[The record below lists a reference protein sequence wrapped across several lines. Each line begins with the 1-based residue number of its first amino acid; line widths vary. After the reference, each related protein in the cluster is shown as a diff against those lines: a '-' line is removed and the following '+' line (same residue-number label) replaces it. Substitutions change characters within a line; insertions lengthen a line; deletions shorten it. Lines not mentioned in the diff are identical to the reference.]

1 MDYFQAIILAIVQG
15 LTEFLPVS
23 SSAHLI
29 LVPELLG
36 WAEHSL
42 TFDVAVHVGTLLAV
56 VIFLRKEVTTIV
68 PAWMNGWQSLQWN
81 VNGLLG
87 WWVILGTIPAGLVG
101 LFLGDYI
108 ELNLRSALVI
118 ACTTLVFGILLGVA
132 DRQGKHNSRNM
143 QSMTSTNALFVG
155 LAQAL
160 ALIPGTSRSGVTM
173 TAMLAIGYSRVEAAR
188 FSFLLSIPIILL
200 SGGFTL
206 FELFEQ
212 KQSFNIGLLLLGS
225 LVSAVIA
232 LVSMHWF
239 IQLVQRVGMLP
250 FVIYRLILAVIIFIV
265 LV

>member
-15 LTEFLPVS
+15 LTEFLPIS

-42 TFDVAVHVGTLLAV
+42 TFDVAVHIGTLFAV
-56 VIFLRKEVTTIV
+56 VMFLRKEVTTIV
-68 PAWMNGWQSLQWN
+68 PAWMGGWHALRWDANGM
-81 VNGLLG
+81 LG

-101 LFLGDYI
+101 IFWGDYI

-118 ACTTLVFGILLGVA
+118 ACTTLVFGLLLGLA
-132 DRQGKHNSRNM
+132 DRKAQRNTRDM
-143 QSMTSTNALFVG
+143 HSMTSVNALWVG
-155 LAQAL
+155 LVQAL

-212 KQSFNIGLLLLGS
+212 KQSLNIVMLIVAT
-225 LVSAVIA
+225 LVSAIIA

-239 IQLVQRVGMLP
+239 IRLVQRLGMMP
-250 FVIYRLILAVIIFIV
+250 FVIYRIILAIVIFIV